1 MVSYRKFWIAVIF
14 SGILSG
20 LLVIAG
26 LRWFL
31 GTNFASI
38 TKIAYRYK
46 DTALAIPEGMN
57 FIYSSEM
64 AIPAVV
70 HIRTAFTKRQT
81 SRFHENDAV
90 DEMFRQFHGKGWSP
104 RSSSGSG
111 VIISEDGYIITN
123 NHVIENNDLIEVT
136 LHDKRSYEAK
146 VIGSDPST
154 DLALLKIEEDNL
166 PALPFANSD
175 KVRVGEW
182 VLAVG
187 NPFEL
192 NSTVTAGIISAKA
205 RNINLIQDKDNLQ
218 VESFLQTDASVNP
231 GNSGGALVNLR
242 GELIGINTAI
252 ASETG
257 VFQGYSFAIPSNLV
271 KKVTDDL
278 RQYGQVQRA
287 LMGVE
292 ISDVNAELA
301 KSKKLPNVDGVYVNS
316 VTNNSGAWEAGIAKG
331 DVILEIEN
339 IKVNSKSELQGII
352 ASKRPGDKVLVLFR
366 RNNEERRVWV
376 TLKNPKGNL
385 EIIRK
390 TSQEPIQVMGADIA
404 NLSDEEKEKLHL
416 KHGAKILR
424 IGKGKFADA
433 GVQKGFIITHISQSG
448 RRVVINSA
456 AQVLAIVQQADK
468 TGDGLYFEGIYE
480 NGDKAYYPIGW

>member
-1 MVSYRKFWIAVIF
+1 MLSQKKFYVAIV
-14 SGILSG
+14 LSALLG
-20 LLVIAG
+20 GTLVLLVSH
-26 LRWFL
+26 WFL
-31 GTNFASI
+31 GLNFI
-38 TKIAYRYK
+38 PTTKIAYRYK
-46 DTALAIPEGMN
+46 DTSLAIPQEMN
-57 FIYSSEM
+57 FVYSAEM

-70 HIRTAFTKRQT
+70 HIRTSFTRRQA
-81 SRFHENDAV
+81 SRYHENDAI

-111 VIISEDGYIITN
+111 VIISEDGYIVTN

-136 LHDKRSYEAK
+136 LHDKRSYEAR
-146 VIGSDPST
+146 VVGIDPST
-154 DLALLKIEEDNL
+154 DLALLKINEDAL
-166 PALPFANSD
+166 PFLPFANSD

-301 KSKKLPNVDGVYVNS
+301 KSKKLPNVDGVYVNN
-316 VTNNSGAWEAGIAKG
+316 VTTNSGAWEAGIMKG

-352 ASKRPGDKVLVLFR
+352 ASKRPGDKVSVLFR
-366 RNNEERRVWV
+366 RNMEEKKVVV

-385 EIIRK
+385 EITRK
-390 TSQEPIQVMGADIA
+390 TSSEHIQIMGAEIV
-404 NLSDEEKEKLHL
+404 NVSETEKEALHI
-416 KHGAKILR
+416 KSGAKVLR
-424 IGKGKFADA
+424 ISKGKLADA
-433 GVQKGFIITHISQSG
+433 GVKQGFIITHISQSG
-448 RRVVINSA
+448 KRIVVNSA
-456 AQVLAIVQQADK
+456 AHVLAIVQQTDK

>member
-1 MVSYRKFWIAVIF
+1 MITYRKFWIAVL
-14 SGILSG
+14 LSG
-20 LLVIAG
+20 VLGGTLVLLG

-31 GTNFASI
+31 GSNFIPI
-38 TKIAYRYK
+38 TKIAYRFK

-81 SRFHENDAV
+81 SRYHENDAV
-90 DEMFRQFHGKGWSP
+90 DEMFRQFHGRGWSP

-111 VIISEDGYIITN
+111 VIISEDGYIVTN
-123 NHVIENNDLIEVT
+123 NHVVENNDLIEVT
-136 LHDKRSYEAK
+136 LHDKRSYEAR
-146 VIGSDPST
+146 VIGTDPST
-154 DLALLKIEEDNL
+154 DLALLKIDEEHL

-175 KVRVGEW
+175 KVRIGEW

-257 VFQGYSFAIPSNLV
+257 VFQGYSFAIPANLV
-271 KKVTDDL
+271 KKVADDL

-301 KSKKLPNVDGVYVNS
+301 KSKKLPNVDGVYVNG
-316 VTNNSGAWEAGIAKG
+316 VTANGGAWEAGITKG

-352 ASKRPGDKVLVLFR
+352 ASKRPGDKVSVLFR
-366 RNNEERRVWV
+366 RNTEEKKVVV

-385 EIIRK
+385 EITRK
-390 TSQEPIQVMGADIA
+390 TSNESIQIMGAEIA
-404 NLSDEEKEKLHL
+404 NVSETEKETLNIKN
-416 KHGAKILR
+416 GAKILR
-424 IGKGKFADA
+424 IGKGKLADA
-433 GVQKGFIITHISQSG
+433 GVQKGFVITHISQSG
-448 RRVVINSA
+448 KRIAVSSA
-456 AQVLAIVQQADK
+456 AHVLAIVQQADK